1 MNEAHGLNAGIGAV
15 GRELLLAAVGALSLT
30 AMACGGS
37 EAPSEPTDGRAGAEQ
52 VGESQE
58 GLTCI
63 NIRRGATGNV
73 TDATITTDP
82 TNPTSGNQNSG
93 SSINSSTGDL
103 GTATRQSL
111 LGFDLSPIPANV
123 AIISATLTLR
133 KQLSVGNG
141 IVNVHKATAGW
152 SEATVTWNNFL
163 GAFDPAV
170 LATIDTGAVANG
182 GAAAVDLKT
191 LVKGWH
197 NGSIANQGIL
207 LEQPGPARA
216 AFGASEA
223 PANLRPILAV
233 CYGPINCGN
242 NVQESNELGVDC
254 GGPCGP
260 CQGNLIAVQGAGG
273 VSGSLWSV
281 DVSNGALTALGATP
295 AMTGLAAAP
304 SGAVYGTTATEY
316 NAGSLLAVDPSTGN
330 TRLIGQTSDGS
341 GTNHGAMPDLTFVGN
356 TLYAWTEDSDDLA
369 TIDPSTGFVTVVG
382 DAIHGTFGSGLAAS
396 PSGVVWMAGDGGY
409 NGSTLYTMNLST
421 GQALATKALGGTQY
435 DVIRGM
441 TFMNGTLWAVG
452 SDWGNVTDLITI
464 NINTGQIQ
472 TVAALP
478 AGTESLI
485 AAPPAGTCADGVYN
499 NGETNVDCGG
509 PNCATCVTCTDGVQ
523 NQGETGVDCGGPC
536 LPCGAPLLLL
546 ATGTAAQ
553 AGSMYIVDANT
564 AQHILLGPIGPGVTG
579 MATAPD
585 GNVYATTSTSW
596 NFPAEL
602 IQIDPT
608 TGAGTTIGPVVDHL
622 GSNHQAIP
630 DLTFS
635 GTTLYGWSE
644 SNDELISIDT
654 ASGAVTLLPTYVG
667 SYGSGIAAD
676 ANGTMYLAPDS
687 VSGFLY
693 TVDANGNSV
702 NLGQLDGPNYD
713 VVRGMTFLNGTLY
726 AVTSDYGGV
735 NLLVSIDPATLHVT
749 AIGPV
754 PAGVEAI
761 SVKP

>member
-1 MNEAHGLNAGIGAV
+1 MNEAHRSNAGIGAV
-15 GRELLLAAVGALSLT
+15 GRGLLLAAVGAMSLT
-30 AMACGGS
+30 AVACGGG
-37 EAPSEPTDGRAGAEQ
+37 ETPTEPGDGTASAER
-52 VGESQE
+52 VGESSD
-58 GLTCI
+58 GLTCV
-63 NIRRGATGNV
+63 NIRRGASGNV

-82 TNPTSGNQNSG
+82 TNPTSANQNSG
-93 SSINSSTGDL
+93 SSINNATGDL

-111 LGFDLSPIPANV
+111 LGFDLSPIPSNV
-123 AIISATLTLR
+123 AIVSATLTLR
-133 KQLSVGNG
+133 KQSSVGNG
-141 IVNVHKATAGW
+141 IVNVHQASASWTEG
-152 SEATVTWNNFL
+152 TVTWNSFG
-163 GAFDPAV
+163 GAFDPTV
-170 LATIDTGAVANG
+170 LGTIDTGAVANG
-182 GAAAVDLKT
+182 GAATVDLEN

-197 NGSIANQGIL
+197 NGSVANQGIL

-223 PANLRPILAV
+223 PAGLRPVLSV
-233 CYGPINCGN
+233 CYGPITCGN
-242 NVQESNELGVDC
+242 NVQDGNELGVDC

-260 CQGNLIAVQGAGG
+260 CQGTLIAVQGAGG
-273 VSGSLWSV
+273 VAGSLWRV
-281 DVSNGALTALGATP
+281 DVSNGALTAIGATP
-295 AMTGLAAAP
+295 AMTGLAASP
-304 SGAVYGTTATEY
+304 SGAVYGTTATSY
-316 NAGSLLAVDPSTGN
+316 NTGTLLSVDPSTGH
-330 TRLIGQTSDGS
+330 TRTIGSTYDGN

-369 TIDPSTGFVTVVG
+369 TVDVNTGFVTVLG
-382 DAIHGTFGSGLAAS
+382 DAQHGTYGSGLAAS

-409 NGSTLYTMNLST
+409 NGSTLYTMNLGT
-421 GQALATKALGGTQY
+421 GQAITTKALTGTQY

-464 NINTGQIQ
+464 NINNGQIQ
-472 TVAALP
+472 TVAPLP
-478 AGTESLI
+478 SGTESLI
-485 AAPPAGTCADGVYN
+485 AEPAAGTCSDGVFN
-499 NGETNVDCGG
+499 NGETNIDCGG
-509 PNCATCVTCTDGVQ
+509 PNCGTCMTCTDGIQ
-523 NQGETGVDCGGPC
+523 NQGETAVDCGGPC

-553 AGSMYIVDANT
+553 AGSLYVMDANT

-579 MATAPD
+579 MAAAPN

-608 TGAGTTIGPVVDHL
+608 TGAGTTVGQVVDHV
-622 GSNHQAIP
+622 GTNHQAIP

-635 GTTLYGWSE
+635 GNTLYGWSE
-644 SNDELISIDT
+644 YYDELVSIDT
-654 ASGAVTLLPTYVG
+654 TSGAVTLLPTYVS

-687 VSGFLY
+687 ISGYLY
-693 TVDANGNSV
+693 TVDASGNAV

-726 AVTSDYGGV
+726 AVTSDYGGI